1 LAKTP
6 KKQPKKVAIAASN
19 RSTGDNITLGLA
31 VAAAAASSMFAGY
44 MWTNDP
50 TASTDGR
57 LIFETVSIAKNDE
70 NRTDVRP
77 VSPTVGARR
86 TVVSADPITTA
97 STFDAGPPRSAPAA
111 PPRLERFVLLGI
123 YADTALVSETRS
135 GASKLWPVK
144 IGSSIPGAGRIIAF
158 IADSDSP
165 SILTSAGLIA
175 ARSTKP

>member
-1 LAKTP
+1 MPKTP
-6 KKQPKKVAIAASN
+6 SKQPKRTVIAASN
-19 RSTGDNITLGLA
+19 RSTGDHITLGLA
-31 VAAAAASSMFAGY
+31 LAAAAASSMFAGY

-50 TASTDGR
+50 AAGIDGR
-57 LIFETVSIAKNDE
+57 LIFKTVSVARDDDS
-70 NRTDVRP
+70 RTDVRP

-86 TVVSADPITTA
+86 TAVSADPITTA
-97 STFDAGPPRSAPAA
+97 STFDAGDPRSAPSA

-144 IGSSIPGAGRIIAF
+144 VGSSIPGAGRIIAF

-175 ARSTKP
+175 ARSAKP